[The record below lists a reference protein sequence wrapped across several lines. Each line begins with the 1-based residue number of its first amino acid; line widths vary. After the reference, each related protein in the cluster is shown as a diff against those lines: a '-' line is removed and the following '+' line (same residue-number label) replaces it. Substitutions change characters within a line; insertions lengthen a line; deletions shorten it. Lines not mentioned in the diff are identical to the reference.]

1 MKKQAQKN
9 QQGVIFFILKRSL
22 NLNNLI
28 LFMLSRFKT
37 LLHCDHLPDNEC
49 FSMKKSIILKE
60 KDGKERGMKRKE
72 K

>member
-1 MKKQAQKN
+1 
-9 QQGVIFFILKRSL
+9 
-22 NLNNLI
+22 
-28 LFMLSRFKT
+28 MLSRFKT

-72 K
+72 KWREREGEEKSERREK